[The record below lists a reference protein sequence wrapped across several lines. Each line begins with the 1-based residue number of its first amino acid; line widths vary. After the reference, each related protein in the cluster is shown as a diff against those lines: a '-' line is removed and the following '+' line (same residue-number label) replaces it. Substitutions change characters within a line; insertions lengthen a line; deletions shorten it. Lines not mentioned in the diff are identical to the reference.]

1 MVCKIVKPI
10 YGIPQ
15 AGRRLQRK
23 IFPWCR
29 ELGLRQLDDSD
40 DCVFVWDDPDGKEIF
55 AVGIYVDNLQVVHS
69 VEVDKNGEPID
80 KNSFYA
86 KFLRKLN
93 EDWDVVDE
101 GPMQDLL
108 GIDCNYLPDG
118 SILLHQGKFLRKALN
133 RFAPD
138 GPKHKRASVPFS
150 ADLPRLVIEAYDAS
164 PNANEPK
171 HPELVKPY
179 QRMVGTLMYA
189 CTGTRPDLAYA
200 VHQHCRVLSRPT
212 PELMAELD
220 HVWSYLYEYPDIGI
234 RFTPGD
240 GVLRGTADA
249 SWEVRASTSGWIIYW
264 HGAPLTWGSR
274 KQKSTALSSMES
286 EIIALSEAAKD
297 VIFLRKYTRGLV
309 PELGSDPT
317 ILSTD
322 NKAARDLSYNPEHH
336 DRSKHVERRHFF
348 IRDMVEAQE
357 IVVPL
362 VNTHDNDADFFTKP
376 LPPKRF
382 KFLRRKVM
390 NLSSE

>member
-1 MVCKIVKPI
+1 
-10 YGIPQ
+10 
-15 AGRRLQRK
+15 
-23 IFPWCR
+23 
-29 ELGLRQLDDSD
+29 
-40 DCVFVWDDPDGKEIF
+40 VFVWDDPEGKEIF
-55 AVGIYVDNLQVVHS
+55 AVGIYVDNLQIVHS
-69 VEVDKNGEPID
+69 VELDADGMPLDKS
-80 KNSFYA
+80 SFYY
-86 KFLRKLN
+86 KFISKLR
-93 EDWDVVDE
+93 EEWDIVDE

-108 GIDCNYLPDG
+108 GIECDYLPDG
-118 SILLHQGKFLRKALN
+118 SINLHQTKFIRKSLG
-133 RFAPD
+133 RFSPN
-138 GPKHKRASVPFS
+138 GPKHKHASVPFT
-150 ADLPRLVIEAYDAS
+150 ADLPRLVIEAAENSSTSDKPLY
-164 PNANEPK
+164 
-171 HPELVKPY
+171 PELVKPY

-212 PELMAELD
+212 PELMAELE
-220 HVWSYLYEYPDIGI
+220 HVFSYLYEYPDIGI
-234 RFTPGD
+234 RFTPDD

-249 SWEVRASTSGWIIYW
+249 SWEVRASTSGWIVYW
-264 HGAPLTWGSR
+264 HGAPLCWGSR
-274 KQKSTALSSMES
+274 KQKSTSLSSMES
-286 EIIALSEAAKD
+286 EIIALSDAAKE

-309 PELGSDPT
+309 PSLGSGPT

-382 KFLRRKVM
+382 I
-390 NLSSE
+390 